1 MSHSQSPHDEAL
13 FERLGRP
20 VRRRIAVLGALL
32 ILPAFLAWWCAPM
45 LGVRGNVRGLLTV
58 SFPLVVMVGYQLWW
72 TRILAV
78 ATGAFGRRL
87 SRALMRLAVRRTSTE
102 GRTQLRPTRE
112 DARQLGSRALAATSV
127 FRTVAR
133 IAGVVV
139 GLAVGFAATW
149 WAAMLVT
156 VALVAWGQW
165 LAALGADGWLP
176 LPEGD

>member
-1 MSHSQSPHDEAL
+1 MSHSRPPLDKAMV
-13 FERLGRP
+13 ERLGRP
-20 VRRRIAVLGALL
+20 VGRRAAVLGALL
-32 ILPAFLAWWCAPM
+32 IFPAFLAWWCAPL
-45 LGVRGNVRGLLTV
+45 LGVRGDVRGLLTA

-87 SRALMRLAVRRTSTE
+87 RQVLMRSSARKTSLE
-102 GRTQLRPTRE
+102 GRTPLRPTPE
-112 DARQLGSRALAATSV
+112 GAQQLAIRALAATSV

-133 IAGVVV
+133 IAAVGV
-139 GLAVGFAATW
+139 GLCVGFAATW
-149 WAAMLVT
+149 WAAMVVT

-165 LAALGADGWLP
+165 LAALGAGGWLP